1 MGIKLRNAIYFT
13 NDLNIYKLIDKGL
26 FNVKSYLICGDTY
39 TRESK
44 IYKSYVK
51 EFKDLE
57 KPYNHKLS
65 LSEDLIYR
73 ILTSLST
80 ESEAYIVPDFL
91 SKLDLNK
98 EEALMKVLRTISAK
112 KPVIVVNY
120 DPDTYLKY
128 ADYVLLFE
136 NRRLKYYGKTLDI
149 FKRDDYYL
157 EDLNRPSNV
166 EIVSLAKS
174 KNINLKYKKDYQ
186 DLIKDIYKH
195 VKKNEKY

>member
-98 EEALMKVLRTISAK
+98 EEALMKVLRTISTK

-128 ADYVLLFE
+128 ADFVLLFE

>member
-26 FNVKSYLICGDTY
+26 FNIKSYLICGDAY

-44 IYKSYVK
+44 IYKSYVNY
-51 EFKDLE
+51 FKDLE

-73 ILTSLST
+73 ILTSLSM

-98 EEALMKVLRTISAK
+98 EEALMKVLRNISTK

-157 EDLNRPSNV
+157 DDLNRPSNV
-166 EIVSLAKS
+166 EITRLAKD
-174 KNINLKYKKDYQ
+174 KNINLKYTKEYQ

>member
-73 ILTSLST
+73 ILTSLSM

-91 SKLDLNK
+91 SKLDLDK
-98 EEALMKVLRTISAK
+98 EEALMKVLRNISIK

-128 ADYVLLFE
+128 ADFVLLFE

-166 EIVSLAKS
+166 EIVSLAKD
-174 KNINLKYKKDYQ
+174 KNINLKYTKDYQ

>member
-26 FNVKSYLICGDTY
+26 FNIKSYLICGDAY

-57 KPYNHKLS
+57 KPYNNKLS

-73 ILTSLST
+73 ILTSLSI

-98 EEALMKVLRTISAK
+98 EEALMKILKDISNK
-112 KPVIVVNY
+112 KPVIIVNF

-128 ADYVLLFE
+128 ADLVLLFE
-136 NRRLKYYGKTLDI
+136 NRRLKYYGKPLDI

-157 EDLNRPSNV
+157 ADLNRPSNI
-166 EIVSLAKS
+166 EIARLARK
-174 KNINLKYKKDYQ
+174 KNINLKYTKEYQ

-195 VKKNEKY
+195 VKKN